1 MTDEEDRAPFN
12 VVIWFDDGFY
22 EYFVRDVPAV
32 EAVLAAKRCID
43 GVLGRTGLVV
53 KVQITDSG
61 DYTNFLWERDRG
73 IVYPPE
79 ARGTA

>member
-1 MTDEEDRAPFN
+1 MPAEEDGPFN

-22 EYFVRDVPAV
+22 EYFVRDVPAQ

-53 KVQITDSG
+53 KVQITDQG
-61 DYTNFLWERDRG
+61 DYTNFLWERDKG
-73 IVYPPE
+73 IVYPTQTE
-79 ARGTA
+79 GRT